1 MKKKKS
7 GELVYSPSDLVRYLA
22 SPFAS
27 WMDRY
32 CLENPGAVMPDEAT
46 EDEKLIAQTGEEHEQ
61 AVLGDLK
68 SSAATVIEIAKK
80 DSVVAWT
87 QTLSA
92 ISGKAPIIY
101 QAALESGSFSG
112 FADFLILD
120 DSGRYQVWDTKLARS
135 PKPYYAVQ
143 LCCYSEMLADATG
156 APMPE
161 KFGIILGTKERV
173 EFRVEDFIH
182 YYRRLKASFL
192 AMLCRT
198 ASPGIWPIA
207 QSHFRGL
214 ITAGGRPMRRNF
226 STSRIT
232 SSWLPE
238 SRSARS
244 RSSSRR
250 GSPQ

>member
-1 MKKKKS
+1 MKKKSS
-7 GELVYSPSDLVRYLA
+7 GEVVYSPSDLVRYLA

-32 CLENPGAVMPDEAT
+32 YLENPGTITPDEDT
-46 EDEKLIAQTGEEHEQ
+46 EDEKLIAQTGDQHEQ
-61 AVLGDLK
+61 AVLHDFK
-68 SSAATVIEIAKK
+68 SSAVTVIEIPKK
-80 DSVVAWT
+80 YSIVART

-92 ISGKAPIIY
+92 ISAKTPILY
-101 QAALESGSFSG
+101 QAALESGSFAG
-112 FADFLILD
+112 FADFLMLD

-182 YYRRLKASFL
+182 YYRHLKASFL
-192 AMLCRT
+192 AMQDGFTGNMADCPEKPPQGEFSCYAGRLHREYGRL
-198 ASPGIWPIA
+198 PGA
-207 QSHFRGL
+207 TS
-214 ITAGGRPMRRNF
+214 AG
-226 STSRIT
+226 
-232 SSWLPE
+232 
-238 SRSARS
+238 
-244 RSSSRR
+244 
-250 GSPQ
+250 